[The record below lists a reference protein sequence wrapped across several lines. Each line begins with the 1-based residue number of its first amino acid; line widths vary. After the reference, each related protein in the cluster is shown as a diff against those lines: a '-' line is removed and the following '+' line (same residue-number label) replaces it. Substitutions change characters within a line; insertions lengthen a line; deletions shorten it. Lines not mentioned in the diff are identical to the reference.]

1 MTISEIKEPSVI
13 ADIVGVPEYKPPRP
27 RIHKLTILHYS
38 PFKAVWDWIV
48 LLLVIYTAI
57 FTPYAAAFLI
67 QNDQVQ
73 AILNKD
79 PETRGG
85 GGVSN
90 RYGDP
95 LVIID
100 LIVDCMFIVDIFINF
115 RTTYVNKH
123 HEVISHPKK
132 IATHYLKG
140 WFAIDA
146 LAAIPF
152 DLLLF
157 GSSTEGA
164 TTTMGLLKTARLLR
178 LLRVIRKL
186 GNYSQYAPAVLMLL
200 MCTFTLISHWLAC
213 VWHAIGSMERATLHD
228 PDIGWL
234 GKLADSTAEFY
245 KNGSTSGPSITN
257 KYVSSL
263 YFVLTTLTTVGFGNI
278 APTTDAEKLFSILTM
293 LVGSLMYASI
303 FGNVTAIIERLYRG
317 MARYQEEVGLVKE
330 FIRFHQIP
338 SPLRQRLKE
347 YFEHAWS
354 YTNGMDMTELMK
366 DLPEFLQA
374 EICLHLNRNLLNS
387 CKAFKGASQ
396 GCLKALSMQFRTTHA
411 GPGDT
416 LIHRGDGLTALY
428 FVSRGSIEILRDDV
442 VMAILG
448 KSDVFGENVCIHD
461 TAGRS
466 NSTVR
471 ALTYCDLHK
480 ILREDLLEVFTLYP
494 EFKQQFGSRLQITF
508 DLRDREMP
516 SMGADSKR
524 HDYRDESVGKR
535 VSLIEELPEQHH
547 MGWRHDEHDDRSERT
562 RPFRKSNVPDVASA
576 ATREETLSSA
586 ASKDR
591 RRESG
596 VGILEFSPDKAG
608 RDITPLKMNISP
620 KCISGPLGALAGLD
634 VYHHEERSDPE
645 ETSPLMKNKR
655 GYQQISD
662 ADDSEGPSIMKRKYH
677 HYTILESDSSQA
689 GPSGGRPSSKVF
701 SSSAPETETTS
712 LTNISLS
719 SSARVHDSDDPNVGR
734 APRLADVIVE
744 DVSDFVSNPDIE
756 RRFDDFNDRMS
767 NFECKMRSS
776 MAEIFE
782 LVRQQQQQLASLK
795 QQASGRDRPGSLS
808 LDTSRMKTTS
818 LSTRPGPDKGK
829 IWKRIVDR
837 KPHHEILEVSDSV
850 SSDSLN
856 EDTTT

>member
-1 MTISEIKEPSVI
+1 MAISEIKEPSII

-27 RIHKLTILHYS
+27 RIHKFTILHYS

-73 AILNKD
+73 IILNKD

-95 LVIID
+95 LIIID
-100 LIVDCMFIVDIFINF
+100 LLVDCMFIVDIFINF

-132 IATHYLKG
+132 IAITYLKG

-228 PDIGWL
+228 PDTGWL
-234 GKLADSTAEFY
+234 GLLAEQTEERY
-245 KNGSTSGPSITN
+245 RNGTGSGPSITN

-278 APTTDAEKLFSILTM
+278 APNTDAEKLFSILTM

-330 FIRFHQIP
+330 FIRFHVIP

-374 EICLHLNRNLLNS
+374 EICLHLNRNLLNH

-416 LIHRGDGLTALY
+416 LIHSGDGLTALY

-448 KSDVFGENVCIHD
+448 KGDVFGENVCIHD
-461 TAGRS
+461 IAGRS

-480 ILREDLLEVFTLYP
+480 IFREDLLRVFSLYP
-494 EFKQQFGSRLQITF
+494 EFKERFGSRLQITF

-516 SMGADSKR
+516 TMSPNSSR
-524 HDYRDESVGKR
+524 RSYHEEP
-535 VSLIEELPEQHH
+535 IEEE
-547 MGWRHDEHDDRSERT
+547 DEREEHPRM
-562 RPFRKSNVPDVASA
+562 FRKMNVPDVASA
-576 ATREETLSSA
+576 ATREDNISTGAL
-586 ASKDR
+586 KDR

-608 RDITPLKMNISP
+608 RDITPLKMNITQ
-620 KCISGPLGALAGLD
+620 KCIAGPLGAIAGIGYRHSGTFSCSKGGVTED
-634 VYHHEERSDPE
+634 YHQEELSDTE
-645 ETSPLMKNKR
+645 EVSPPVKTKK

-662 ADDSEGPSIMKRKYH
+662 LDNSAGPSIMKRKYH
-677 HYTILESDSSQA
+677 HYTILESDTKQTTPPTTA
-689 GPSGGRPSSKVF
+689 RVSSKTLTGTT
-701 SSSAPETETTS
+701 PEMETTS
-712 LTNISLS
+712 LNNVSPTE
-719 SSARVHDSDDPNVGR
+719 SAKVHDTEETVAGR
-734 APRLADVIVE
+734 QRMADVVVE

-756 RRFDDFNDRMS
+756 RRFDDFNERMYS
-767 NFECKMRSS
+767 FENKMRSS

-782 LVRQQQQQLASLK
+782 LVGQQQMQLASYR
-795 QQASGRDRPGSLS
+795 QQLLNRDKSTCASIDSTPR
-808 LDTSRMKTTS
+808 
-818 LSTRPGPDKGK
+818 LSTSAMAKPGMERGK
-829 IWKRIVDR
+829 VWKRIVDR
-837 KPHHEILEVSDSV
+837 KPHQHDILEMSGDSL
-850 SSDSLN
+850 SLDSLN
-856 EDTTT
+856 EETRT